1 MVYSATVKYLAN
13 QILIGKLTYLQVV
26 NSTLFTVTHTEYR
39 TQLDA
44 YIDEFDLNIDKN
56 V

>member
-1 MVYSATVKYLAN
+1 MTYSATVKYLAN
-13 QILIGKLTYLQVV
+13 QILMGKLTYLQVT
-26 NSTLFTVTHTEYR
+26 NSTLFTVTHPEYK

-44 YIDEFDLNIDKN
+44 YIVEFELDIDKT